1 MINLLSWYNP
11 KLPIYLVYMLQ
22 QVNYRAPKFIE
33 WLSRNPNLRSVIK
46 RKAFD
51 KTKAAKMLLAF
62 TTATWLL
69 FILVG
74 GMLLFLGSGL
84 LSASGFV
91 ILLISPFLSG
101 LSLVVAVYGAH
112 VFIAAPNEKKLMLDS
127 ERIFK
132 VHPAIKIGVAG
143 SYGKTTSKEVLT
155 TLLREK
161 FNVAVTPGNMN
172 TPIAHARFAS
182 KLDGDEDVLVLEYG
196 EEYPGDTKRFI
207 ETTKPDY
214 AVLIGLAPNHLD
226 YYKTIDNLANDLLEL
241 RNLGN
246 KKLLINGESK
256 LLQKYLKKTDNV
268 ITSKIADGW
277 RISDIKVEISGTSF
291 TMTSNKQ
298 KFFLKSGLLG
308 RHHVAPLA
316 MAVVIASKF
325 GLNKKQIEDGV
336 SKTVPFEH
344 RMQPRILAGAT
355 LLDDTYNGNIEGILA
370 GLDLLKELKANRK
383 IYVTPGLVDQGEET
397 EKVHHEIAKKLYD
410 VAPDLIV
417 LMDNSATKI
426 IEDALAKL
434 NYQGLVQ
441 IEANPLNFYQNIDKI
456 VAAGDLVMMQND
468 WTDNYN

>member
-1 MINLLSWYNP
+1 MMNLLSWYSP

-33 WLSRNPNLRSVIK
+33 WLKRNPNLSSVIK
-46 RKAFD
+46 RKTLD
-51 KTKAAKMLLAF
+51 KTKAAKL
-62 TTATWLL
+62 LL
-69 FILVG
+69 FFTAVAWMFFAIVG
-74 GMLLFLGSGL
+74 GLLVLLTSGPATIIGVALILG
-84 LSASGFV
+84 
-91 ILLISPFLSG
+91 SPFLAG
-101 LSLVVAVYGAH
+101 LSLATAAYAGH
-112 VFIAAPNEKKLMLDS
+112 IFIAAPNEKKLMLDS

-132 VHPAIKIGVAG
+132 VHPATRIGVAG
-143 SYGKTTSKEVLT
+143 SYGKTTFKEIIT
-155 TLLREK
+155 TVLREK

-172 TPIAHARFAS
+172 TPIAHARFAA

-207 ETTKPDY
+207 ETTDPDY

-226 YYKTIDNLANDLLEL
+226 YYKKLDNLAADLLEL
-241 RNLGN
+241 RVLGGD
-246 KKLLINGESK
+246 KLLINGESK
-256 LLQKYLKKTDNV
+256 LLQQYLHKTDTI
-268 ITSKIADGW
+268 ITKKIAGEW
-277 RISDIKVEISGTSF
+277 KISDIKVEISGTSF
-291 TMTSNKQ
+291 TMTSKKQ
-298 KFFLKSGLLG
+298 KLFLKSGLLG
-308 RHHVAPLA
+308 RHHVATLA
-316 MAVVIASKF
+316 MAAILSSKL
-325 GLNKKQIEDGV
+325 GLSKKQIEDGV
-336 SKTVPFEH
+336 AKTVPFEH
-344 RMQPRILAGAT
+344 RMQPRIVAGAT

-434 NYQGLVQ
+434 NYQGLIQ
-441 IEANPLNFYQNIDKI
+441 IETNPLNFYQNIDKI
-456 VAAGDLVMMQND
+456 VAAGNLVMMQND